1 MITNGVFLVQ
11 SIELDLTDQI
21 PVEDNPVYVA
31 MKRIDLMKNNA
42 YETVIVAKTP
52 RLCML

>member
-1 MITNGVFLVQ
+1 MITNSVFLVQ
-11 SIELDLTDQI
+11 SIEPDLTDQI
-21 PVEDNPVYVA
+21 PVEDNSVYIT
-31 MKRIDLMKNNA
+31 MKTIDLMKNNA